1 MALDGQAADTR
12 ANIAK
17 SRQAIAEQLQQ
28 MAQLDN
34 DRMNEISKD
43 LRDTQAKLLEVI
55 PRRANAQAVLSRV
68 VIRSPYNGRIVG
80 LTVFS
85 IGGVINRGEK
95 ILDIVPEEDALIIEA
110 QIPVEEISEVR
121 PQMRADVH
129 LTAFKQRITPVV
141 RGEVTNVSAD
151 RLTDQKTNTS
161 YYTALIRVEDDELRL
176 IPDAKLYPGMPAT
189 VMIQTIERT
198 AADYILGPLTMSF
211 NKAFRQR

>member
-1 MALDGQAADTR
+1 MASSIAA
-12 ANIAK
+12 K
-17 SRQAIAEQLQQ
+17 
-28 MAQLDN
+28 
-34 DRMNEISKD
+34 K
-43 LRDTQAKLLEVI
+43 
-55 PRRANAQAVLSRV
+55 
-68 VIRSPYNGRIVG
+68 
-80 LTVFS
+80 FS
-85 IGGVINRGEK
+85 TCS
-95 ILDIVPEEDALIIEA
+95 EEDALIIEA
-110 QIPVEEISEVR
+110 QIPVEEINEVR

-161 YYTALIRVEDDELRL
+161 YYTALIRVEEDELSL
-176 IPDAKLYPGMPAT
+176 IPNAKLYPGMPAT